1 MTTLLTAIHATT
13 IVGKCP
19 LGCADLYRAIFTV
32 SGPAV
37 TPVEAIDA
45 AIAELTEV
53 PTYQE
58 DLTRRLSERLGCE
71 VVTRGTHGRFATT
84 CRAVPA

>member
-1 MTTLLTAIHATT
+1 MTLKTVHATT
-13 IVGKCP
+13 IAGKCP
-19 LGCADLYRAIFTV
+19 LGCADLYHAEFRV

-37 TPVEAIDA
+37 LPVESIDA

-58 DLTRRLSERLGCE
+58 DLTRRLAERLGCE
-71 VVTRGTHGRFATT
+71 VVTRGTHGRFATE
-84 CRAVPA
+84 CRAVPG